1 MAYNLRIE
9 EEADI
14 KKIPSARVRRK
25 DIVNIFRAIQEL
37 YNSHIIIDPKGN
49 YTTVKIPRAVKTQ
62 DQISAVKSK
71 LKQKKVNIN
80 GLSLVFG
87 DDYIQYELVEEH
99 LLKKINY
106 FSELSGNKT
115 LSISYTPLFNKD
127 ELLENL
133 MLVVDDITEK
143 EKLEA
148 EVVSEKESNQKN
160 IAIITEMAKAEIDDL
175 EIFLDNAKG
184 ILQKSMILAK
194 STPNEEISYM
204 N

>member
-49 YTTVKIPRAVKTQ
+49 YRTVKIPRAVKTQ
-62 DQISAVKSK
+62 DQIPQVKSK

-87 DDYIQYELVEEH
+87 DGSGKATGGMNAVETAHQENATRVYCEYLIENARSPTFEIIKNTIPK
-99 LLKKINY
+99 LLLDLF
-106 FSELSGNKT
+106 FSFFKFF
-115 LSISYTPLFNKD
+115 I
-127 ELLENL
+127 
-133 MLVVDDITEK
+133 
-143 EKLEA
+143 
-148 EVVSEKESNQKN
+148 
-160 IAIITEMAKAEIDDL
+160 
-175 EIFLDNAKG
+175 
-184 ILQKSMILAK
+184 
-194 STPNEEISYM
+194 
-204 N
+204 